1 MQQPLTT
8 WFQGY
13 KNKNFLRQIQFLLNV
28 SFITSVHY
36 QAILHIDN
44 EDLQVF
50 LKSKM
55 LHKITKKLITE
66 VHGAQQTM

>member
-1 MQQPLTT
+1 MAMR
-8 WFQGY
+8 F
-13 KNKNFLRQIQFLLNV
+13 KQIMH
-28 SFITSVHY
+28 VHY
-36 QAILHIDN
+36 QAIPHTDN

-66 VHGAQQTM
+66 VHGA

>member
-13 KNKNFLRQIQFLLNV
+13 KNNNVLRQIQFLLNV
-28 SFITSVHY
+28 FFITSVHY
-36 QAILHIDN
+36 QAILHTDN

-55 LHKITKKLITE
+55 LHKITKKLIIE
-66 VHGAQQTM
+66 VRGAQQTI